1 MKTLYFDCFS
11 GISGDMT
18 IGALIDLG
26 ADIQLLESE
35 LKKLNIQEEY
45 QLKWEK
51 VVKNGIS
58 ATKFDVILTE
68 NENGVE
74 QIHHHEEH
82 HHEHEHQ
89 HGHQQEEYHHQH
101 LHQHAQHHHHHH
113 HRHYSDIVALIKNAA
128 FNENVQSMALAV
140 FEKIGRAEAKIHHI
154 PFEKVHFHEVGAV
167 DSIVDIVGTCILLDQ
182 LQITKIV
189 SSAVPV
195 GNGYIKIAHGIYPV
209 PAPATLEILKGLP
222 IKATAI
228 EGELTT
234 PTCAGILSALS
245 EEFGPIPSFHV
256 DSIGYGA
263 GTKDFPEH
271 PNVLRVILSSF

>member
-26 ADIQLLESE
+26 ADIHLLEKE
-35 LKKLNIQEEY
+35 LKKLDLNDEY
-45 QLKWEK
+45 KLNWEK
-51 VVKNGIS
+51 VVKKGIS

-68 NENGVE
+68 NATDNSRHQG
-74 QIHHHEEH
+74 HHQDEH
-82 HHEHEHQ
+82 HHTHE
-89 HGHQQEEYHHQH
+89 
-101 LHQHAQHHHHHH
+101 HHHHAHH
-113 HRHYSDIVALIKNAA
+113 HRHYSDIVTIIKNAA
-128 FNENVQSMALAV
+128 FNENVQTMALAI
-140 FEKIGRAEAKIHHI
+140 FEKIGRAEAKIHNI

-167 DSIVDIVGTCILLDQ
+167 DSIIDIVGTCILLDQ
-182 LQITKIV
+182 LEVTKIV

-195 GNGYIKIAHGIYPV
+195 GNGHIKIAHGRYPV

-222 IKATAI
+222 IKATEI

-234 PTCAGILSALS
+234 PTGAGILSALI
-245 EEFGPIPSFHV
+245 EEFGPIPSFNV

-271 PNVLRVILSSF
+271 PNVLRIILGTS

>member
-26 ADIQLLESE
+26 ADIHLLEKE
-35 LKKLNIQEEY
+35 LKKLDLNDEY
-45 QLKWEK
+45 NLNWEK
-51 VVKNGIS
+51 VVKKGIS

-68 NENGVE
+68 NETDNSHH
-74 QIHHHEEH
+74 QDHHQDKHHYKHHHHHQHEH
-82 HHEHEHQ
+82 HHEH
-89 HGHQQEEYHHQH
+89 
-101 LHQHAQHHHHHH
+101 HHHAHHH
-113 HRHYSDIVALIKNAA
+113 HRHYSDIVTIIKNAE
-128 FNENVQSMALAV
+128 FNENVQTMALAV
-140 FEKIGRAEAKIHHI
+140 FEKIGRAEAKIHNI

-167 DSIVDIVGTCILLDQ
+167 DSIIDIVGTCILLDQ
-182 LQITKIV
+182 LKVTKIV

-195 GNGYIKIAHGIYPV
+195 GNGHIKIAHGKYPV

-222 IKATAI
+222 IKATEI

-234 PTCAGILSALS
+234 PTGAGILSALT
-245 EEFGPIPSFHV
+245 EEFGPIPSFNV
-256 DSIGYGA
+256 NSIGYGA

-271 PNVLRVILSSF
+271 PNVLRIILGTS